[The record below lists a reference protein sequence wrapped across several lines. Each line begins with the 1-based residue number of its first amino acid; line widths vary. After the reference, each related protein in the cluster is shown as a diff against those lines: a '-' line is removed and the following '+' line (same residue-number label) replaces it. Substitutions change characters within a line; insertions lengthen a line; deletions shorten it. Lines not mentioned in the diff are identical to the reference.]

1 MNLIKNNRGVSVL
14 ELLVSI
20 ALFSFLMLSSIQIF
34 KMVVDGQRSS
44 ISAQNVQENMRY
56 AMEKIGKE
64 IRTAWISD
72 DNCEAIFSP
81 PVPTAVYKIFNTV
94 DDDSKLYFKNQYGY
108 CAVYYLEN
116 NRLKI
121 MTDSAAGFV
130 SGFITPEKI
139 EISNLKFYIVDDLIG
154 AFHST
159 QPYVVIAM
167 DVEATGQAI
176 HKQKM
181 KIQITVSS
189 RYYE

>member
-1 MNLIKNNRGVSVL
+1 MNQFFKKIKQDKGTSLI
-14 ELLVSI
+14 ELLVAI
-20 ALFSFLMLSSIQIF
+20 TLFSILILSSTQIF
-34 KMVVDGQRSS
+34 KMVVDGQRNA
-44 ISAQNVQENMRY
+44 ISAQNVQENVRY
-56 AMEKIGKE
+56 AFEKISKE
-64 IRTAWISD
+64 IKMAQIS
-72 DNCEAIFSP
+72 NKECLSSG
-81 PVPTAVYKIFNTV
+81 VNKIFNTI
-94 DDDSKLYFKNQYGY
+94 DNELYFKNKDEN
-108 CAVYYLEN
+108 CVKYYLEN

-121 MTDSAAGFV
+121 DIAAIT
-130 SGFITPEKI
+130 GFITPEKI